1 MILDVQGVRFRYGSE
16 VILDEI
22 TFSAR
27 RGEVVIILGPNG
39 AGKSTL
45 LRCLDGLAR
54 PDEGTILLDGRPL
67 AALDGPSRARAI
79 GYVPQRPEAAGLIA
93 FDAVLLGRHPYF
105 GSRVG
110 EKDLRRVDA
119 VFRTLDMEHLA
130 LRPLDAMSG
139 GELQKVTLARALAQ
153 EPSLL
158 LLDEPTSNLD
168 MKNQVEI
175 LSLLRHIARD
185 HDIAVVATLHDLN
198 LAFRFGDRF
207 LFLKEGR
214 IVQALNDRSDLSADL
229 VEEVYG
235 LSVDVGHHQGFP
247 LVVPKG

>member
-16 VILDEI
+16 VILDGI

-45 LRCLDGLAR
+45 LRCLDGLTR

-67 AALDGPSRARAI
+67 AALDGPSRARAV

-93 FDAVLLGRHPYF
+93 FDAVLLGRRPYF
-105 GSRVG
+105 GSRVSQ
-110 EKDLRRVDA
+110 KDLRRVDA

-175 LSLLRHIARD
+175 LSLLRHIARG
-185 HDIAVVATLHDLN
+185 HDMAVVATLHDLN

-214 IVQALNDRSDLSADL
+214 IVQALNDRSGLSADL

-235 LSVDVGHHQGFP
+235 LSVDVGHHQGLPF
-247 LVVPKG
+247 VVPKG